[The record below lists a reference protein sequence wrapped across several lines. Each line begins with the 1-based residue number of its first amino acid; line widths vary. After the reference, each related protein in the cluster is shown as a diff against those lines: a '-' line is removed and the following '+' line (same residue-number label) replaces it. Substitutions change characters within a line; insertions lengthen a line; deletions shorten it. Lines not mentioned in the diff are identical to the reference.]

1 MNIIPDSLSAS
12 FTIVFHPVDLLV
24 AQGLIVLTG
33 LFRCLATRVV
43 SHSGPDAVIVL
54 APEGIA
60 VLQSSA
66 HRLKGVLLSALL

>member
-1 MNIIPDSLSAS
+1 
-12 FTIVFHPVDLLV
+12 V